1 MESRN
6 KFFKATFAFLFFSF
20 LAQNIFAQFQG
31 EKVFEEN
38 EIDSG
43 LQREFVMYHSLTN
56 LNLDPHTS
64 AYVFEAQILNGVYEG
79 LFSYN
84 AATLEPDNAL
94 AQEYRIS
101 RDKLRW
107 TFTIREGA
115 KTSSGKIID
124 AQTIKDSW
132 LDLIANKSAYYSS
145 LLDVIKGARDFRL
158 GKGKSR
164 WKDWRS

>member
-1 MESRN
+1 MEFQN
-6 KFFKATFAFLFFSF
+6 KFFKAIFAFLIFAF
-20 LAQNIFAQFQG
+20 LAENLFAQFQP
-31 EKVFEEN
+31 EQNFKED
-38 EIDSG
+38 EIDSE

-64 AYVFEAQILNGVYEG
+64 AYVFEAQILNSVYEG

-115 KTSSGKIID
+115 KTSS
-124 AQTIKDSW
+124 
-132 LDLIANKSAYYSS
+132 
-145 LLDVIKGARDFRL
+145 
-158 GKGKSR
+158 
-164 WKDWRS
+164 